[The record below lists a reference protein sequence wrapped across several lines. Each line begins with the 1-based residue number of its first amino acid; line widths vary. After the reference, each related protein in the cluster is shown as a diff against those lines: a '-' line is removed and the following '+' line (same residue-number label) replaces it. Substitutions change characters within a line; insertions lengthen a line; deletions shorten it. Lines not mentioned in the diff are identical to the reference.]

1 MLLDNLSNWRIWWR
15 GLAAA
20 SISGGAQVVANIAA
34 DPYTFNFDDGIVAL
48 GKAAFVS
55 AVIGALLYLKKSPI
69 PEAQLN
75 QAIAKAE
82 KVERSEI

>member
-1 MLLDNLSNWRIWWR
+1 M
-15 GLAAA
+15 AAA

-34 DPYTFNFDDGIVAL
+34 DPYTFNFNTGIVAL

-69 PEAQLN
+69 PEAQIN
-75 QAIAKAE
+75 QAIAIAEAE
-82 KVERSEI
+82 KKNP